1 MHVHTGDNAV
11 PPITGTDLGDVLDD
25 LEGIHA
31 GIDLIRDGLRLLA
44 LDRHDLNDTQVLLA
58 TLAGSPDGT
67 DVLGAVGQLVARLAN
82 PDSNPALRTLPL
94 DAQKTARRHGELT
107 AYHLGDPDLRDSAS
121 NANAAL
127 DTPERRN
134 QP

>member
-1 MHVHTGDNAV
+1 MHVHTSDNAV
-11 PPITGTDLGDVLDD
+11 PPITGTDLGDVLED
-25 LEGIHA
+25 LEGVHA

-67 DVLGAVGQLVARLAN
+67 DVLGAIGQLVARLTN
-82 PDSNPALRTLPL
+82 PNTNPTLRSLPL
-94 DAQKTARRHGELT
+94 DAQKDARRQGELT

-127 DTPERRN
+127 D
-134 QP
+134 Q

>member
-1 MHVHTGDNAV
+1 MHVHTSDNAV
-11 PPITGTDLGDVLDD
+11 PPITGTDLGDTLED

-31 GIDLIRDGLRLLA
+31 GIDLIRDGLRLLS
-44 LDRHDLNDTQVLLA
+44 LDRHDLNTTQVLLA

-67 DVLGAVGQLVARLAN
+67 DVLGAIGQLVARLTN
-82 PDSNPALRTLPL
+82 PNSNPALRSLPL
-94 DAQKTARRHGELT
+94 DAQKDARRQGELT

-127 DTPERRN
+127 D
-134 QP
+134 Q

>member
-1 MHVHTGDNAV
+1 MDLHTPANAV
-11 PPITGTDLGDVLDD
+11 PPVTGTELGDVLED

-31 GIDLIRDGLRLLA
+31 GIDLIRDGLRLIA

-82 PDSNPALRTLPL
+82 ADTNPCLRSLPL
-94 DAQKTARRHGELT
+94 EQQEAARKHGWTASYEL
-107 AYHLGDPDLRDSAS
+107 LDPDLRDSAS
-121 NANAAL
+121 HTNAAL
-127 DTPERRN
+127 K
-134 QP
+134 Q